1 MNNDTSTT
9 PLLPLH
15 NQMPTADV
23 GKWKVKKTEKARALK
38 ENSDL
43 DGMGKKFKV
52 KKDKKW
58 RKPHIKAILPPEGHS
73 DGSSDDMQAGDDEAG
88 GKIE

>member
-43 DGMGKKFKV
+43 DGMGKKFKE

-58 RKPHIKAILPPEGHS
+58 CKPCVKAILPPEGHS
-73 DGSSDDMQAGDDEAG
+73 DGSSDDMQARDDEAG